1 MLKKFFSYYKPYVW
15 LFVLDIVAA
24 IVFSIVSIFFPIVTR
39 NLIKAYLPNMLWNH
53 MIMSFVL
60 IFFIYVI
67 QLVCDFIRLK
77 WGHILGVY
85 IETDMRTDLFSHL
98 QKLSFSYYDQTKTGH
113 IMSRITNDLFQ
124 ITETAHHCPEDIII
138 SSITIIGGFM
148 AMFIFNWKLALIT
161 LIPFPLLA
169 IYGVVFGKRLKSSF
183 TKVRKT
189 LADVNSTVE
198 NSIQGIREVKSFNKE
213 NYQEKQF
220 ENSNNVLMDA
230 KKKQYDAM
238 ARFHSIMNFL
248 RNLCYLFPIVGGS
261 ILIYLGQLDVYDL
274 VTFVLFI
281 TVILPPIDR
290 LINFMEQLQQGIVCF
305 QRFIDVMEINPEIE
319 DSPNSRDL
327 QIKEGI
333 IRYENVNF
341 SYEKDAPILNEV
353 NLTIKGG
360 STIALVGESGAGKST
375 LANLIPRFYEVT
387 SGKIYIDD
395 QDIKNITQSSL
406 HKNIGFVQQNIFLF
420 DASIKENLKYGKVGA
435 TDDELWAALRAA
447 NLEKFVASLPH
458 GLDTQV
464 GEHGARLSGG
474 QKQRLSIARVFLK
487 NPPILIFDEATSAL
501 DSESEHLITEA
512 FERLS
517 RGRTSIV
524 IAHRLSTVR
533 NADNIIVIDN
543 GEIIEKGNHETLIKN
558 DGKYSVLY
566 NSQKL

>member
-1 MLKKFFSYYKPYVW
+1 MLKKFFSYYKPYLS

-24 IVFSIVSIFFPIVTR
+24 IIFSVVSIFFPIVTR
-39 NLIKAYLPNMLWNH
+39 NLIKTYLPNMMWNY
-53 MIMSFVL
+53 MIMSFVVIL
-60 IFFIYVI
+60 VIYII

-85 IETDMRTDLFSHL
+85 IETDMRTDLFAHL
-98 QKLSFSYYDQTKTGH
+98 QKLSFSYFDQTKTGH

-138 SSITIIGGFM
+138 SSITIIGGFI
-148 AMFIFNWKLALIT
+148 AMFIFNWKLAFVT
-161 LIPFPLLA
+161 MIPFPLLA
-169 IYGVVFGKRLKSSF
+169 IYGVVFGKKLKSKF
-183 TKVRKT
+183 AIVRKT

-213 NYQEKQF
+213 GYQEKQF
-220 ENSNNVLMDA
+220 ANSNNVLMDA
-230 KKKQYDAM
+230 KKQQYDAM
-238 ARFHSIMNFL
+238 AKFHSIMNFF
-248 RNLCYLFPIVGGS
+248 RNLCYLFPIAGGS
-261 ILIYLGQLDVYDL
+261 LLIYQGQLQAYDL
-274 VTFVLFI
+274 ITFILFI

-305 QRFIDVMEINPEIE
+305 QRFIEVMDINPEIE
-319 DSPNSRDL
+319 DLSDSRDL
-327 QIKEGI
+327 NIKNGI

-341 SYEKDAPILNEV
+341 SYDNGQPILNNI
-353 NLTIKGG
+353 NLTIEGG

-375 LANLIPRFYEVT
+375 LANLVPRFYEVT
-387 SGKIYIDD
+387 SGSIFIDD
-395 QDIKNITQSSL
+395 QDIKHIIQSSL
-406 HKNIGFVQQNIFLF
+406 HKKIGFVQQNIFLF
-420 DASIKENLKYGKVGA
+420 DASIRENLKYGKVGA
-435 TDDELWAALRAA
+435 TDHELWDALRAA

-464 GEHGARLSGG
+464 GEQGARLSGG

-512 FERLS
+512 FERLAK
-517 RGRTSIV
+517 GRTSIV
-524 IAHRLSTVR
+524 IAHRLSTVVK
-533 NADNIIVIDN
+533 ADNIIVVDE
-543 GEIIEKGNHETLIKN
+543 GKIIEQGNHKTLIKQN
-558 DGKYSVLY
+558 GKYTQLY

>member
-1 MLKKFFSYYKPYVW
+1 MLKKFFSYYKPYIW
-15 LFVLDIVAA
+15 LFILDIVAA
-24 IVFSIVSIFFPIVTR
+24 IVFSTVSIFFPIVTR
-39 NLIKAYLPNMLWNH
+39 NLIKTYLPNMLWNH

-60 IFFIYVI
+60 ILIIYVI

-138 SSITIIGGFM
+138 SSITIIGGFI

-169 IYGVVFGKRLKSSF
+169 IYGVVFGKKLKSSF
-183 TKVRKT
+183 SKVRKT

-261 ILIYLGQLDVYDL
+261 ILIYMGQLQVYDL

-319 DSPNSRDL
+319 DSPNSKDL
-327 QIKEGI
+327 QIREGI
-333 IRYENVNF
+333 IRYEDVNF
-341 SYEKDAPILNEV
+341 SYEQDSPILNNV

-360 STIALVGESGAGKST
+360 ETIALVGESGAGKST

-387 SGKIYIDD
+387 SGTIYIDN

-435 TDDELWAALRAA
+435 TDDELWDALRAA

-543 GEIIEKGNHETLIKN
+543 GKIIEKGNHETLIKN
-558 DGKYSVLY
+558 NGKYSVLY

>member
-1 MLKKFFSYYKPYVW
+1 MLKKFFSYYKPYIG

-24 IVFSIVSIFFPIVTR
+24 IVFSVVSIFFPIVTR
-39 NLIKAYLPNMLWNH
+39 SLIKTYLPNMMWNY
-53 MIMSFVL
+53 MIMSFV
-60 IFFIYVI
+60 FILVIYII
-67 QLVCDFIRLK
+67 QLICDFIRLK

-138 SSITIIGGFM
+138 SSITIIGGFT
-148 AMFIFNWKLALIT
+148 AMFIFNWKLAFVTI
-161 LIPFPLLA
+161 IPFPLLA
-169 IYGVVFGKRLKSSF
+169 VYGVVFGKRLKSRF
-183 TKVRKT
+183 VKVRQT

-213 NYQEKQF
+213 DYQEKQF
-220 ENSNNVLMDA
+220 ENSNNILMDA

-238 ARFHSIMNFL
+238 AKFHSMMNFF
-248 RNLCYLFPIVGGS
+248 RNLCYLFPIIGGS
-261 ILIYLGQLDVYDL
+261 LFIYKGQLQAYDL
-274 VTFVLFI
+274 ITFVLFI

-305 QRFIDVMEINPEIE
+305 QRFVEVMDINPEIE
-319 DSPNSRDL
+319 DSPNTIDL
-327 QIKEGI
+327 KVTEGI

-341 SYEKDAPILNEV
+341 SYDNGISILNNI
-353 NLTIKGG
+353 NLTIEGG

-375 LANLIPRFYEVT
+375 LANLVPRFYEVT
-387 SGKIYIDD
+387 SGAIFIDN
-395 QDIKNITQSSL
+395 QDIKMISQSSL
-406 HKNIGFVQQNIFLF
+406 HKKIGFVQQNIFLF
-420 DASIKENLKYGKVGA
+420 DASIRENLKYGKVGA
-435 TDDELWAALRAA
+435 TDQELWDALSAA
-447 NLEKFVASLPH
+447 NLHKFVASLPN

-512 FERLS
+512 FERLAK
-517 RGRTSIV
+517 GRTSIV
-524 IAHRLSTVR
+524 IAHRLSTIR
-533 NADNIIVIDN
+533 NADTIIVIDD
-543 GEIIEKGNHETLIKN
+543 GRVIEKGNHQTLIKQN
-558 DGKYSVLY
+558 GKYTQLY

>member
-1 MLKKFFSYYKPYVW
+1 MLKKFFSYYKPYIG
-15 LFVLDIVAA
+15 LFILDIVAA
-24 IVFSIVSIFFPIVTR
+24 IIFSTVSVFFPIVTR
-39 NLIKAYLPNMLWNH
+39 NLIKTYIPNALWTP
-53 MIMSFVL
+53 MIISFVAIL
-60 IFFIYVI
+60 VIYLI
-67 QLVCDFIRLK
+67 QLLCDFIRLK

-85 IETDMRTDLFSHL
+85 IETDMRSDLFTHL

-138 SSITIIGGFM
+138 STITIVGAFI
-148 AMFIFNWKLALIT
+148 AMFIFNWQLALIT

-169 IYGVVFGKRLKSSF
+169 LYGIVYGKKLKTRF
-183 TKVRKT
+183 ATVRKT

-213 NYQEKQF
+213 DFQEQQF
-220 ENSNNVLMDA
+220 KDSNDVLMDA
-230 KKKQYDAM
+230 KKKQYDSM
-238 ARFHSIMNFL
+238 AKFHSIMNFF
-248 RNLCYLFPIVGGS
+248 RNLCYLFPIVGGA
-261 ILIYLGQLDVYDL
+261 LLMYYGMLKAYDL
-274 VTFVLFI
+274 MTFVLFI

-305 QRFIDVMEINPEIE
+305 QRFVEVMEINPEIE
-319 DSPNSRDL
+319 DSQGSKDL
-327 QIKEGI
+327 VVNKGI
-333 IRYENVNF
+333 IKYENVNF
-341 SYEKDAPILNEV
+341 SYDDDTQILKDI
-353 NLTIKGG
+353 NLTVDGG

-387 SGKIYIDD
+387 SGSIFIDD
-395 QDIKNITQSSL
+395 QNIKDITQSSL
-406 HKNIGFVQQNIFLF
+406 HKKIGFVQQNVFLF
-420 DASIKENLKYGKVGA
+420 DSSIRENLKYGKAGA
-435 TDDELWAALRAA
+435 TDNELWNALKAA

-501 DSESEHLITEA
+501 DSESEKLINEA
-512 FERLS
+512 FKRLAK
-517 RGRTSIV
+517 GRTSIV

-533 NADNIIVIDN
+533 NADNIIVIDD
-543 GEIIEKGNHETLIKN
+543 GKIIEMGNHLSLIEK
-558 DGKYSVLY
+558 DGKYTQLY

>member
-24 IVFSIVSIFFPIVTR
+24 IIFSTVSIFFPIVTR
-39 NLIKAYLPNMLWNH
+39 SLIKTYIPNMMWNH
-53 MIMSFVL
+53 MIISFVL
-60 IFFIYVI
+60 ILVIYII
-67 QLVCDFIRLK
+67 QLICDFIRLK

-138 SSITIIGGFM
+138 SSITIIGGFI
-148 AMFIFNWKLALIT
+148 AMFIFNWKLAFIS

-169 IYGVVFGKRLKSSF
+169 VYGIVFGKRLKSSF
-183 TKVRKT
+183 TKVRRT

-213 NYQEKQF
+213 GYQEKQF
-220 ENSNNVLMDA
+220 ANSNNVLMDA

-238 ARFHSIMNFL
+238 ARFHSIMNFF

-261 ILIYLGQLDVYDL
+261 VLIYLGELEAYDL
-274 VTFVLFI
+274 ITFVLFI

-319 DSPNSRDL
+319 DSPNSKDL
-327 QIKEGI
+327 EITKGI
-333 IRYENVNF
+333 IKYEKVNF
-341 SYEKDAPILNEV
+341 SYDNDAHILKDIDLIIE
-353 NLTIKGG
+353 GG

-387 SGKIYIDD
+387 SGHIYIDE
-395 QDIKNITQSSL
+395 QDIKMISQSSL
-406 HKNIGFVQQNIFLF
+406 HKKIGFVQQNVFLF
-420 DASIKENLKYGKVGA
+420 DASIRENLKYGKVGA
-435 TDDELWAALRAA
+435 TDQELWEALKAA
-447 NLEKFVASLPH
+447 NLDKFVASLPNQ
-458 GLDTQV
+458 LDTQV

-512 FERLS
+512 FERLAK
-517 RGRTSIV
+517 GRTSIV

-533 NADNIIVIDN
+533 NADNIIVIDD
-543 GEIIEKGNHETLIKN
+543 GRIIEKGNHETLIKN
-558 DGKYSVLY
+558 NEKYSQLY

>member
-1 MLKKFFSYYKPYVW
+1 MLKKFFSYYKPYVG
-15 LFVLDIVAA
+15 LFVLDIIAA
-24 IVFSIVSIFFPIVTR
+24 IVFSVVSIFFPIVTR
-39 NLIKAYLPNMLWNH
+39 GLMKTYLPNLMWNY
-53 MIMSFVL
+53 MIMSFAAILV
-60 IFFIYVI
+60 IYII

-85 IETDMRTDLFSHL
+85 IETDMRTDLFAHL

-138 SSITIIGGFM
+138 SSITIIGGFT
-148 AMFIFNWKLALIT
+148 AMFIFSWKLALVT

-169 IYGVVFGKRLKSSF
+169 VYGVIYGRKLKNRF
-183 TKVRKT
+183 AKVRKT

-213 NYQEKQF
+213 GYQEKQF
-220 ENSNNVLMDA
+220 ANSNNVLMDA
-230 KKKQYDAM
+230 KKQQYDAM
-238 ARFHSIMNFL
+238 AKFHSMMNFF

-261 ILIYLGQLDVYDL
+261 VLISKGQLQTYDL
-274 VTFVLFI
+274 ITFVLFI

-305 QRFIDVMEINPEIE
+305 QRFVEVMEINPEIE
-319 DSPNSRDL
+319 DLPDSTEL
-327 QIKEGI
+327 KIKNGI
-333 IRYENVNF
+333 IKYENVNF
-341 SYEKDAPILNEV
+341 SYDNGTPVLKDI
-353 NLTIKGG
+353 NLTIEGG

-387 SGKIYIDD
+387 SGALLIDG
-395 QDIKNITQSSL
+395 QDIKKIQQSSL
-406 HKNIGFVQQNIFLF
+406 HKNIGFVQQDIFLF
-420 DASIKENLKYGKVGA
+420 DASIKENLKYGRVGA
-435 TDDELWAALRAA
+435 TDQELWDALKAA
-447 NLEKFVASLPH
+447 NLDKFVASLPN

-501 DSESEHLITEA
+501 DSESEHLITDA
-512 FERLS
+512 FERLAE
-517 RGRTSIV
+517 GRTSIV
-524 IAHRLSTVR
+524 IAHRLSTVV
-533 NADNIIVIDN
+533 NADNIIVIDD
-543 GEIIEKGNHETLIKN
+543 GKIIEKGNHKTLIQEN
-558 DGKYSVLY
+558 GKYTQLY

>member
-1 MLKKFFSYYKPYVW
+1 MFKKFFSYYKPYVG

-24 IVFSIVSIFFPIVTR
+24 IIFSTVSIFFPIVTR
-39 NLIKAYLPNMLWNH
+39 NLIKTYIPNMMWNY
-53 MIMSFVL
+53 MIMSFL
-60 IFFIYVI
+60 IILAIYII

-77 WGHILGVY
+77 WGHILGVH
-85 IETDMRTDLFSHL
+85 IETDMRSDLFSHL

-138 SSITIIGGFM
+138 SSITIIGGFI
-148 AMFIFNWKLALIT
+148 AMFIFNWQLALIT
-161 LIPFPLLA
+161 LIPFPILLF
-169 IYGVVFGKRLKSSF
+169 YGVFFGKRLKTKF

-213 NYQEKQF
+213 DYQEKQF
-220 ENSNNVLMDA
+220 ESSNNVLMGA

-238 ARFHSIMNFL
+238 AKFHSIMKFF

-261 ILIYLGQLDVYDL
+261 LLIYKGLLQTYDL
-274 VTFVLFI
+274 IAFVLFI

-305 QRFIDVMEINPEIE
+305 QRFVEVMEINPEIE
-319 DSPNSRDL
+319 DLPNSTDL
-327 QIKEGI
+327 KIEKGI
-333 IRYENVNF
+333 IYYKGVNF
-341 SYEKDAPILNEV
+341 SYDNGTPILNNI
-353 NLTIKGG
+353 NLTIEGG

-375 LANLIPRFYEVT
+375 LVNLIPRFYEVS
-387 SGKIYIDD
+387 SGSIYIDS
-395 QDIKNITQSSL
+395 QDIKMISQSSL
-406 HKNIGFVQQNIFLF
+406 HKKIGFVQQNVFLF
-420 DASIKENLKYGKVGA
+420 DASIRENLKYGKVGA
-435 TDDELWAALRAA
+435 TDEEIWIALRAA
-447 NLEKFVASLPH
+447 NLEKFVLSLPH

-464 GEHGARLSGG
+464 GEQGARLSGG

-517 RGRTSIV
+517 KGRTSIV

-533 NADNIIVIDN
+533 NADNIIVIDA
-543 GEIIEKGNHETLIKN
+543 GRIIERGSHNTLIKQN
-558 DGKYSVLY
+558 GKYTKLY

>member
-1 MLKKFFSYYKPYVW
+1 MLKRFFSYYKPYIG
-15 LFVLDIVAA
+15 LFILDIVAA
-24 IVFSIVSIFFPIVTR
+24 IIFSTVSVFFPIVTR
-39 NLIKAYLPNMLWNH
+39 NLIKTYIPNALWSPMIITFVVILTIYL
-53 MIMSFVL
+53 
-60 IFFIYVI
+60 I
-67 QLVCDFIRLK
+67 QLLCDFIRLK

-85 IETDMRTDLFSHL
+85 IETDMRSDLFSHL

-138 SSITIIGGFM
+138 STITIIGAFI
-148 AMFIFNWKLALIT
+148 AMFIFNWKLAFIT
-161 LIPFPLLA
+161 LVPFPLLA
-169 IYGVVFGKRLKSSF
+169 IYGVVYGRKLKSRF
-183 TKVRKT
+183 ATVRKT

-213 NYQEKQF
+213 DYQEKQF
-220 ENSNNVLMDA
+220 KDSNDVLMGA
-230 KKKQYDAM
+230 KKEQYDAM
-238 ARFHSIMNFL
+238 AKFHSVMNFL
-248 RNLCYLFPIVGGS
+248 RNLCYLFPIVGGAL
-261 ILIYLGQLDVYDL
+261 LIYTNQLEAYDL
-274 VTFVLFI
+274 ITFILFI

-305 QRFIDVMEINPEIE
+305 QRFIEVMDIHPEIK
-319 DSPNSRDL
+319 DSPTSKDL
-327 QIKEGI
+327 VVSQGI

-341 SYEKDAPILNEV
+341 SYDDNTEV
-353 NLTIKGG
+353 LKNINLTIKGG

-395 QDIKNITQSSL
+395 QEITNITQSSL
-406 HKNIGFVQQNIFLF
+406 HKKIGFVQQNIFLF
-420 DASIKENLKYGKVGA
+420 DASIRENLKYGKAGA
-435 TDDELWAALRAA
+435 TDDELWDALRAA

-501 DSESEHLITEA
+501 DSESEQLITEA
-512 FERLS
+512 FSRLAK
-517 RGRTSIV
+517 GRTSIV

-533 NADNIIVIDN
+533 NADNIIVIDD
-543 GEIIEKGNHETLIKN
+543 GKIIEMGNHNSLIKN
-558 DGKYSVLY
+558 NGKYSHLY

>member
-1 MLKKFFSYYKPYVW
+1 MLKRFFSYYKPYIG

-24 IVFSIVSIFFPIVTR
+24 IVFSTVSVFFPIVTR
-39 NLIKAYLPNMLWNH
+39 NLIKTYLPNAMWTP
-53 MIMSFVL
+53 MIISFVL
-60 IFFIYVI
+60 ILVIYLI
-67 QLVCDFIRLK
+67 QLLCDYIRLK

-85 IETDMRTDLFSHL
+85 IETDMRSDLFSHL

-138 SSITIIGGFM
+138 SSITLIGAFT

-169 IYGVVFGKRLKSSF
+169 SYGLIFGLKLRTRF
-183 TKVRKT
+183 VKVRKT
-189 LADVNSTVE
+189 LADVNSNVE

-213 NYQEKQF
+213 DYQEKQF
-220 ENSNNVLMDA
+220 KNSNDILMDA
-230 KKKQYDAM
+230 KKEQYDAM
-238 ARFHSIMNFL
+238 AKFHSVMNFL
-248 RNLCYLFPIVGGS
+248 RNLCYLFPIVGGAL
-261 ILIYLGQLDVYDL
+261 LIYIGQVESYDL
-274 VTFVLFI
+274 IAFILFVTVM
-281 TVILPPIDR
+281 LPPIDR

-305 QRFIDVMEINPEIE
+305 QRFIEVMDIHPEIK
-319 DSPNSRDL
+319 DLPNSKDL
-327 QIKEGI
+327 VVTKGI

-341 SYEKDAPILNEV
+341 SYDDDTQVLKDV
-353 NLTIKGG
+353 NLKIEGG

-395 QDIKNITQSSL
+395 QDIRNITQSSL
-406 HKNIGFVQQNIFLF
+406 HKKIGFVQQNIFLF
-420 DASIKENLKYGKVGA
+420 DASIKENLKYGKAGA
-435 TDDELWAALRAA
+435 TDEELWDALKAA
-447 NLEKFVASLPH
+447 NLDKFVASLPH

-501 DSESEHLITEA
+501 DSESEKLITDA
-512 FERLS
+512 FNRLAQ
-517 RGRTSIV
+517 GRTSIV

-533 NADNIIVIDN
+533 NADNIIVIDD
-543 GEIIEKGNHETLIKN
+543 GRIIETGNHKSLIAKG
-558 DGKYSVLY
+558 GKYAHLY

>member
-1 MLKKFFSYYKPYVW
+1 MFKKFFSYYKPYVG

-24 IVFSIVSIFFPIVTR
+24 IIFSTVSIFFPIVTR
-39 NLIKAYLPNMLWNH
+39 NLIKTYIPNMMWNY
-53 MIMSFVL
+53 MIMSFL
-60 IFFIYVI
+60 IILAIYII

-77 WGHILGVY
+77 WGHILGVH
-85 IETDMRTDLFSHL
+85 IETDMRSDLFSHL

-138 SSITIIGGFM
+138 SSITIIGGFI
-148 AMFIFNWKLALIT
+148 AMFIFNWQLALIT
-161 LIPFPLLA
+161 LIPFPILLF
-169 IYGVVFGKRLKSSF
+169 YGVFFGKRLKNKF

-213 NYQEKQF
+213 DYQEKQF
-220 ENSNNVLMDA
+220 ESSNNVLMGA

-238 ARFHSIMNFL
+238 AKFHSIMKFF

-261 ILIYLGQLDVYDL
+261 LLIYKGLLQTYDL
-274 VTFVLFI
+274 IAFVLFI

-305 QRFIDVMEINPEIE
+305 QRFVEVMEINPEIE
-319 DSPNSRDL
+319 DLPNSTDL
-327 QIKEGI
+327 KIEKGI
-333 IRYENVNF
+333 IYYKGVNF
-341 SYEKDAPILNEV
+341 SYDNGTPILNNI
-353 NLTIKGG
+353 NLTIEGG

-375 LANLIPRFYEVT
+375 LVNLIPRFYEVS
-387 SGKIYIDD
+387 SGSIYIDS
-395 QDIKNITQSSL
+395 QDIKMISQSSL
-406 HKNIGFVQQNIFLF
+406 HKKIGFVQQNVFLF
-420 DASIKENLKYGKVGA
+420 DASIRENLKYGKVGA
-435 TDDELWAALRAA
+435 TDEEIWIALRAA
-447 NLEKFVASLPH
+447 NLEKFVLSLPH

-464 GEHGARLSGG
+464 GEQGARLSGG

-517 RGRTSIV
+517 KGRTSIV

-533 NADNIIVIDN
+533 NADNIIVIDA
-543 GEIIEKGNHETLIKN
+543 GRIIERGSHNTLIKQN
-558 DGKYSVLY
+558 GKYTKLY

>member
-1 MLKKFFSYYKPYVW
+1 MLKKFFSYYKPYIG

-24 IVFSIVSIFFPIVTR
+24 IIFSTVSIFFPIVTR
-39 NLIKAYLPNMLWNH
+39 NLIKTYIPNMMWNY
-53 MIMSFVL
+53 MILTFVAIL
-60 IFFIYVI
+60 AIYVI
-67 QLVCDFIRLK
+67 QLICDFIRLK

-85 IETDMRTDLFSHL
+85 IETDMRSDLFSHL

-138 SSITIIGGFM
+138 SSITIIGGFV
-148 AMFIFNWKLALIT
+148 AMFIFNWQLAFIT
-161 LIPFPLLA
+161 LIPFPILA
-169 IYGVVFGKRLKSSF
+169 VYGIISGKKLKSRF
-183 TKVRKT
+183 DTVRKT

-213 NYQEKQF
+213 NYQEEQF
-220 ENSNNVLMDA
+220 ANSNNVLMDA
-230 KKKQYDAM
+230 KKAQYDAM
-238 ARFHSIMNFL
+238 AKFHSILNFL

-261 ILIYLGQLDVYDL
+261 LLIYKGVLQTYDL
-274 VTFVLFI
+274 ITFVLFI

-305 QRFIDVMEINPEIE
+305 QRFVDVMEINPEIE
-319 DSPNSRDL
+319 DSPNSKDL
-327 QIKEGI
+327 NVTKGI

-341 SYEKDAPILNEV
+341 AYDDETPVLKDI

-375 LANLIPRFYEVT
+375 LANLIPRFYEIN
-387 SGKIYIDD
+387 SGSIYIDD
-395 QDIKNITQSSL
+395 QDIKTITQSSL
-406 HKNIGFVQQNIFLF
+406 HKRIGFVQQNVFLF
-420 DASIKENLKYGKVGA
+420 DASIRENLKYGKAGA
-435 TDDELWAALRAA
+435 TDQELWDALKAA
-447 NLEKFVASLPH
+447 NLSKFVDSLPH

-501 DSESEHLITEA
+501 DSESEQLITEA
-512 FERLS
+512 FDRLAK
-517 RGRTSIV
+517 GRTSIV

-533 NADNIIVIDN
+533 NADNIIVIDD
-543 GEIIEKGNHETLIKN
+543 GKIIEMGNHKTLIDKN
-558 DGKYSVLY
+558 GKYTHLY